1 MADDIDPKTD
11 VYLIPATKGDNTIIK
26 IFINNKCIEKE
37 YTLMMLWNLIINL
50 LNILWEKILELL
62 EKKTSYEQSIREN
75 DRQDT

>member
-26 IFINNKCIEKE
+26 IFINNKFIEKE
-37 YTLMMLWNLIINL
+37 YTTNMLWNLVYGLMDL
-50 LNILWEKILELL
+50 LQEK
-62 EKKTSYEQSIREN
+62 TRHEQSTREN

>member
-11 VYLIPATKGDNTIIK
+11 VYLIPATKGNKTIIK

-37 YTLMMLWNLIINL
+37 YTTNMLWNFVYSL
-50 LNILWEKILELL
+50 LDLLQEK
-62 EKKTSYEQSIREN
+62 TRHEQSTREN

>member
-26 IFINNKCIEKE
+26 IFIGNKCIEKE
-37 YTLMMLWNLIINL
+37 YTTNMLWNLIYGLMDL
-50 LNILWEKILELL
+50 LQEK
-62 EKKTSYEQSIREN
+62 TRHEQSTREN

>member
-11 VYLIPATKGDNTIIK
+11 VYLIPATKGDKIIIK

-62 EKKTSYEQSIREN
+62 EKKSN
-75 DRQDT
+75 D

>member
-1 MADDIDPKTD
+1 MANDIDPKTD

-37 YTLMMLWNLIINL
+37 YTTNMLWNLVYGL
-50 LNILWEKILELL
+50 LDLLQEK
-62 EKKTSYEQSIREN
+62 TRHEQSTREN

>member
-1 MADDIDPKTD
+1 MANDINPETD

-37 YTLMMLWNLIINL
+37 YTTNMLWNLVYGL
-50 LNILWEKILELL
+50 LDLLQEK
-62 EKKTSYEQSIREN
+62 TRHEQSTREN